1 MTKLG
6 TISTCLPETGW
17 RRRWSW
23 PQWAV
28 DFVAIAPQAH
38 RQRHQQAEPE
48 AQPCVELECWEVP
61 RRGGWWCQGCC
72 KDDRLRAHLGLHL
85 LCESQ
90 APKQTPS
97 PKRPH
102 RLQVAH
108 PAKTF
113 LWCLLLR
120 AVALSPLVV
129 AVAPFATLIAAYAP
143 RLRNQTWRSS
153 LLMLT
158 QL

>member
-48 AQPCVELECWEVP
+48 AQPCVELEYAEKSHAAVADDA
-61 RRGGWWCQGCC
+61 
-72 KDDRLRAHLGLHL
+72 KDVAKMTDFEHIWDYISFVNHKLQSKLQFQSARVV
-85 LCESQ
+85 E
-90 APKQTPS
+90 PS
-97 PKRPH
+97 PG
-102 RLQVAH
+102 
-108 PAKTF
+108 
-113 LWCLLLR
+113 
-120 AVALSPLVV
+120 
-129 AVAPFATLIAAYAP
+129 
-143 RLRNQTWRSS
+143 RSS
-153 LLMLT
+153 R
-158 QL
+158 

>member
-1 MTKLG
+1 MAAVGSRLRG
-6 TISTCLPETGW
+6 H
-17 RRRWSW
+17 RR
-23 PQWAV
+23 
-28 DFVAIAPQAH
+28 PQAH

-48 AQPCVELECWEVP
+48 AQPCVELEYAEKSHAAVADDA
-61 RRGGWWCQGCC
+61 
-72 KDDRLRAHLGLHL
+72 KDVAKMTDFEHIWDLHL

-113 LWCLLLR
+113 L
-120 AVALSPLVV
+120 
-129 AVAPFATLIAAYAP
+129 
-143 RLRNQTWRSS
+143 
-153 LLMLT
+153 
-158 QL
+158 